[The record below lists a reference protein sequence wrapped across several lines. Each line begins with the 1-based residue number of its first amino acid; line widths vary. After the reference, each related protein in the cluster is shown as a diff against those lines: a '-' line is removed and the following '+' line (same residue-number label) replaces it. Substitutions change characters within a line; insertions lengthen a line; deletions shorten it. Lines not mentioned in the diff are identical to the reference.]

1 MDASQVRYIVVHCS
15 ASKPTQKVDAAVI
28 DRWHRQRGFRKIGYH
43 YVINRDGVVELGRM
57 LDEAGAH
64 AYGFNDCSV
73 GICLVG
79 GINAAG
85 KAENNFTPAQFEELK
100 AKLEELLVKF
110 PKAQIVG
117 HRDLPGVKKDCPSF
131 DVRTWWAQENQA

>member
-1 MDASQVRYIVVHCS
+1 MEASQVRYIVVHCS
-15 ASKPTQKVDAAVI
+15 ASPPHAKVDASVI
-28 DRWHRQRGFRKIGYH
+28 DRWHRQRGFRRIGYH

-64 AYGFNDCSV
+64 AYGFNDQSV

-79 GINAAG
+79 GVNRAG